1 MKYIKQWS
9 SPVTKPLDLTIKGKG
24 LTVPGQVMDVKTIVK
39 RVASGNLLGVN
50 FMPVS
55 FHSDDPDF
63 DDEQDMPVIDPSD
76 PLNSMWEHSKN
87 ADFIRNEI
95 KKKTE
100 AARKE
105 AKKKSEANAE

>member
-1 MKYIKQWS
+1 MKFKKQWS
-9 SPVTKPLDLTIKGKG
+9 SPEPRPLDTKIKGKG

-39 RVASGNLLGVN
+39 RVSSGNLLGVN
-50 FMPVS
+50 FTPVL

-63 DDEQDMPVIDPSD
+63 DDEQDMPVIDSSD
-76 PLNSMWEHSKN
+76 PLNSMWEHAKN

-95 KKKTE
+95 KQKTE

-105 AKKKSEANAE
+105 AKKKSEQNAE